1 MEMETIGFA
10 CFTNGPGH
18 YGVYAFYFRPSVFD
32 VVGCI
37 IEPSERGRGICIC
50 GVPLD
55 KLTLQRQNIYSSRAK
70 ECICCVRRETSDM
83 LRAFLII
90 TVFKHLPSRGFSM

>member
-37 IEPSERGRGICIC
+37 IEPSERGRGTCIC

-55 KLTLQRQNIYSSRAK
+55 KLTLEWQNVYSPEGVYLLRAEK
-70 ECICCVRRETSDM
+70 NKRYM
-83 LRAFLII
+83 LRFFSII
-90 TVFKHLPSRGFSM
+90 TVTKHWHGRGFSM